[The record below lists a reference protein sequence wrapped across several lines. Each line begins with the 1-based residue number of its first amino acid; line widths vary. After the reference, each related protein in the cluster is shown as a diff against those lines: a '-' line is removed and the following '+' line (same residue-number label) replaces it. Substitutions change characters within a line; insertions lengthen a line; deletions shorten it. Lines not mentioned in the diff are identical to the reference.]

1 MSKRTT
7 TNKKMMNTMKNK
19 RSSIVLLAA
28 ALLMLGVLSGCSSSD
43 GEAKNK
49 DSQGNGQSDSSNKN
63 PGDHKNDSA
72 GNGQK
77 DSAAVTAVVALQKG
91 RLSTTLYVPGE
102 LEAFYQVDLYAK
114 IASFVKKLYVDI
126 GSEVREGQLLATME
140 APEIQSQLATALSR
154 EKAQE
159 AIYIADKASYDR
171 VIETAKTPG
180 TISPNDIDQADAR
193 QKSDYA
199 QLEALKAAYNE
210 VAETL
215 KYLEIRAPFDGVISA
230 RNTNP
235 GAYVGP
241 SGQGQALPMFTLQQ
255 QKHMRLVVSVPEAYT
270 GFLYHQDDVKFTVKS
285 LPDRKFTAKV
295 RRLAGALDNRLR
307 AERTEMDV
315 YSNDKTLLPGM
326 VAEVNVP
333 LPSRDSTFL
342 VPSSAVVNGTEQ
354 VFVVRVTPDS
364 TAEWVYVRLG
374 RSEGGRVEIY
384 SDSLREGDL
393 LVQRASEETRNG
405 MRLNAGKP
413 APSAKDQGMQGTP
426 NGKSAH

>member
-1 MSKRTT
+1 
-7 TNKKMMNTMKNK
+7 MKNK
-19 RSSIVLLAA
+19 CSSIVLLAG
-28 ALLMLGVLSGCSSSD
+28 ALLMLGVLSGCSSTD
-43 GEAKNK
+43 GEAKAK
-49 DSQGNGQSDSSNKN
+49 DSQPDSGKGQSIS
-63 PGDHKNDSA
+63 GGGKNDSA
-72 GNGQK
+72 GGGQK
-77 DSAAVTAVVALQKG
+77 DSAAITPVVALMKG
-91 RLSTTLYVPGE
+91 RLSTTLFVPGE
-102 LEAFYQVDLYAK
+102 LVAFYQVDLYAK
-114 IASFVKKLYVDI
+114 VASFVKKLYVDI
-126 GSEVREGQLLATME
+126 GSEVREGQLLAVME
-140 APEIQSQLATALSR
+140 APEIESQLATALSR
-154 EKAQE
+154 ERAQE

-171 VIETAKTPG
+171 VVETAKTPG
-180 TISPNDIDQADAR
+180 TISPNDIDQAEAK

-255 QKHMRLVVSVPEAYT
+255 QKHMRLVVSVPEAFT
-270 GFLYHQDDVKFTVKS
+270 GFLYEQDEVKFTVKA

-326 VAEVNVP
+326 VAEVDLP
-333 LPSRDSTFL
+333 LPSKDSTFI
-342 VPSSAVVNGTEQ
+342 VPSSAVVNGTER
-354 VFVVRVTPDS
+354 VFVVRVTPDHK
-364 TAEWVYVRLG
+364 AEWINVRLG
-374 RSEGGRVEIY
+374 RSEGGRMEIY
-384 SDSLREGDL
+384 SEDLKEGDL

-405 MRLNAGKP
+405 MGINPGNQT
-413 APSAKDQGMQGTP
+413 PSFKAVAK
-426 NGKSAH
+426 

>member
-1 MSKRTT
+1 M
-7 TNKKMMNTMKNK
+7 NIKKMMNTMKNK
-19 RSSIVLLAA
+19 RSSIVLLAG
-28 ALLMLGVLSGCSSSD
+28 ALLLLGVLSGCSSSD

-49 DSQGNGQSDSSNKN
+49 DSQSDSGSNK
-63 PGDHKNDSA
+63 S
-72 GNGQK
+72 K
-77 DSAAVTAVVALQKG
+77 DSAAVIPVVSLMKG

-114 IASFVKKLYVDI
+114 VASFVKKLYVDI

-154 EKAQE
+154 EKAEE
-159 AIYIADKASYDR
+159 ALYIADKASYDR
-171 VIETAKTPG
+171 VVETAKTPG
-180 TISPNDIDQADAR
+180 TISPNDIDQADAK

-255 QKHMRLVVSVPEAYT
+255 QKHMRLVVSVPEAFT
-270 GFLYHQDDVKFTVKS
+270 GFLYDQDEVKFTVKA

-326 VAEVNVP
+326 VAEVDLP
-333 LPSRDSTFL
+333 LPSKDSTFI

-354 VFVVRVTPDS
+354 VFVVRITPDHK
-364 TAEWVYVRLG
+364 AEWINVRLG
-374 RSEGGRVEIY
+374 RSEGGRTEIY

-405 MRLNAGKP
+405 MGLNPGKP
-413 APSAKDQGMQGTP
+413 TQSFKVGAK
-426 NGKSAH
+426 

>member
-1 MSKRTT
+1 M
-7 TNKKMMNTMKNK
+7 NIKKMVNTMKNK
-19 RSSIVLLAA
+19 RSSIVLLAG

-49 DSQGNGQSDSSNKN
+49 DSQSDSGSNK
-63 PGDHKNDSA
+63 S
-72 GNGQK
+72 K
-77 DSAAVTAVVALQKG
+77 DSAAVIPVVSLMKG

-114 IASFVKKLYVDI
+114 VASFVKKLYVDI

-154 EKAQE
+154 EKAEE
-159 AIYIADKASYDR
+159 ALYIADKASYDR
-171 VIETAKTPG
+171 VVETAKTPG
-180 TISPNDIDQADAR
+180 TISPNDIDQADAK

-255 QKHMRLVVSVPEAYT
+255 QKHMRLVVSVPEAFT
-270 GFLYHQDDVKFTVKS
+270 GFLYDQDEVKFTVKA

-326 VAEVNVP
+326 VAEVDLP
-333 LPSRDSTFL
+333 LPSKDSTFI

-354 VFVVRVTPDS
+354 VFVVRITPDHK
-364 TAEWVYVRLG
+364 AEWINVRLG
-374 RSEGGRVEIY
+374 RSEGGRTEIY

-405 MRLNAGKP
+405 MGLNPGKP
-413 APSAKDQGMQGTP
+413 TQSFKVGAK
-426 NGKSAH
+426 

>member
-1 MSKRTT
+1 MLMKKTNKRPI

-19 RSSIVLLAA
+19 RSSIVLLAG

-43 GEAKNK
+43 GEAKTK
-49 DSQGNGQSDSSNKN
+49 DSQSDSGSSKSI
-63 PGDHKNDSA
+63 PGGGKNDSA
-72 GNGQK
+72 GGGQK
-77 DSAAVTAVVALQKG
+77 DSAAITPVVSLMKG

-114 IASFVKKLYVDI
+114 VASFVKKLYVDI

-180 TISPNDIDQADAR
+180 TISPNDIDQADAK

-255 QKHMRLVVSVPEAYT
+255 QKHMRLVVSVPEAFT
-270 GFLYHQDDVKFTVKS
+270 GFLYDQDEVKFTVKA

-326 VAEVNVP
+326 VAEVDLP
-333 LPSRDSTFL
+333 LPSRDSTFV

-354 VFVVRVTPDS
+354 VFVVRVTPDHK
-364 TAEWVYVRLG
+364 AEWVNVRLG
-374 RSEGGRVEIY
+374 RSEGGRMEIY
-384 SDSLREGDL
+384 SDSLRDGDT

-405 MRLNAGKP
+405 MDLNPGKP
-413 APSAKDQGMQGTP
+413 TQSFKTAAK
-426 NGKSAH
+426 